1 MRLSFRHLWP
11 LVPAATL
18 PLAVPARAD
27 SLWNSAGGEPRS
39 LVADHKACRAGD
51 IVTVVV
57 QESAAAQS
65 TQNKESTRTSTL
77 NDSVSQFLFAPT
89 ASGLL
94 THNGAAPSVQIA
106 GKSDYTGGGTVAN
119 SQTVS
124 TTAAVMVT
132 DVLPN
137 GNLVIEGLR
146 FVTFSGEKQYIVL
159 HGLIRADDISAVNTV
174 LSSNIAEARIEFV
187 DTGAL
192 SDAQKLGWF
201 SKLYETL
208 RPF

>member
-1 MRLSFRHLWP
+1 MNLSRRYLP
-11 LVPAATL
+11 TLLPAAA
-18 PLAVPARAD
+18 LAAAVAARAD
-27 SLWNSAGGEPRS
+27 SLWNTAGGDPRS

-65 TQNKESTRTSTL
+65 TQNKESTRASTL
-77 NDSVSQFLFAPT
+77 NDTVSQFLFSPAS
-89 ASGLL
+89 SGLL
-94 THNGAAPSVQIA
+94 SHNGAAPSIQVA
-106 GKSDYTGGGTVAN
+106 GKSDYTGGGQVSN
-119 SQTVS
+119 SQTV
-124 TTAAVMVT
+124 TATAAVMVT

-137 GNLVIEGLR
+137 GNLVIEGVR
-146 FVTFSGEKQYIVL
+146 FVSFSGEKQYVVL
-159 HGLIRADDISAVNTV
+159 HGLIRADDISSQNTV
-174 LSSNIAEARIEFV
+174 LSSNIAEARVEFV

>member
-1 MRLSFRHLWP
+1 MLSSRSLFLLLP
-11 LVPAATL
+11 VAAL
-18 PLAVPARAD
+18 SLAVATRAD

-39 LVADHKACRAGD
+39 LVADHKACHAGD

-77 NDSVSQFLFAPT
+77 NDSVSQFLFSPT
-89 ASGLL
+89 TSGLL
-94 THNGAAPSVQIA
+94 SHNGAAPSVQIA

-119 SQTVS
+119 SQTVT

-137 GNLVIEGLR
+137 GNLVIEGVR

-159 HGLIRADDISAVNTV
+159 HGIIRADDISANNTV
-174 LSSNIAEARIEFV
+174 LSSNIAEARVEFV

-192 SDAQKLGWF
+192 TDAQKQGWF
-201 SKLYETL
+201 SKIYETL

>member
-1 MRLSFRHLWP
+1 MLSSRSLSLLLP
-11 LVPAATL
+11 VAAL
-18 PLAVPARAD
+18 SLALATRAD

-39 LVADHKACRAGD
+39 LVADHKACHAGD

-77 NDSVSQFLFAPT
+77 NDSVSQFLFSPT
-89 ASGLL
+89 TSGLL
-94 THNGAAPSVQIA
+94 SHNGAAPSVQIA

-119 SQTVS
+119 SQTVT

-137 GNLVIEGLR
+137 GNLVIEGVR

-159 HGLIRADDISAVNTV
+159 HGIIRADDISANNTV
-174 LSSNIAEARIEFV
+174 LSSNIAEARVEFV

-192 SDAQKLGWF
+192 TDAQKQGWF
-201 SKLYETL
+201 SKIYETL